1 MGRVSPG
8 GRHADPR
15 NTGELFGVCSEDKRR
30 AEPVIKARFDKSN
43 VTCITWSQV
52 AAKKVTWQSLSPG
65 KALKQQQIWMQ
76 VKLVQ

>member
-1 MGRVSPG
+1 MMRVSPG

-43 VTCITWSQV
+43 VTFLTWCQV
-52 AAKKVTWQSLSPG
+52 AAKK
-65 KALKQQQIWMQ
+65 M
-76 VKLVQ
+76 